1 MSRHKAVLSEV
12 GTGDVTG
19 VRTVRR
25 SNLIRRIR
33 ATDSSRVVSVV
44 APAGYGKSTLLAQW
58 ADQESVPGAQITVR
72 PQDEDPALLLRHIT
86 DTLGNAGL
94 LTDDAAGRL
103 EYTSATALTT
113 GVTALAQELGVC
125 PSGLLALDQLEALR
139 TTAAKDT
146 LAALIVA
153 MPSTITVA
161 MASRSELPILASV
174 LRVKGELLELSAQ
187 DLALSVDEA
196 SELADIVGVR
206 LDHAELEAVVR
217 HTEGW
222 PAGLYLTFLRVK
234 SGVEPSA
241 AAEIGGDDRFIS
253 QYLRSEVL
261 GRLTPARKKFL
272 LQTSVL
278 EELSSQNCDFVLE
291 RTGSERVLTT
301 LAASSRFVVSVDPTD
316 RFYRYHQMLREFLL
330 AELGR
335 GDPNLIDRLNL
346 KAAEWYEQANK
357 PVDAVRYAIRANDPG
372 QAARLVAQ
380 WSLTVFSEGNVDTVL
395 EWVTWFD
402 TGDKFDDY
410 PEIALLGAMASAEI
424 GDHVA
429 VVRWIDYVD
438 RANDLG
444 ALAPVA
450 HLANAMLGRKGIQ
463 QCLVD
468 ARAAQEGLPASSE
481 WYAPCVG
488 FEGLALLWSG
498 QTDAAHERLELTAQT
513 AERFSTPTAA
523 MFTLATLA
531 SLVGASGDVARAGEL
546 AARALHR
553 ARSTPQQYATSVLA
567 FAVAARSALRRGDPG
582 EAQALLAQAHTRRPM
597 LSPAMPLVAVQT
609 LLEMCETHI
618 ELADYAGARQV
629 LRDASAIADVRSV
642 GLLNDRCLEIAS
654 VLEGMPAGSI
664 GAATLTNAELRLLPL
679 LATHLSFPQIGERLY
694 ISRHTVKTQAM
705 AIYRKLESTSR
716 NEAVERARELHLL
729 NK

>member
-1 MSRHKAVLSEV
+1 
-12 GTGDVTG
+12 
-19 VRTVRR
+19 
-25 SNLIRRIR
+25 
-33 ATDSSRVVSVV
+33 VV

-58 ADQESVPGAQITVR
+58 IDEETVPGALVTVR
-72 PQDEDPALLLRHIT
+72 PQGNDPALLLRHIT
-86 DTLGNAGL
+86 DTLGSAGL
-94 LTDDAAGRL
+94 LTDDVAGRL

-113 GVTALAQELGVC
+113 GVTELAQELGAC

-161 MASRSELPILASV
+161 MASRSELPIPVSV
-174 LRVKGELLELSAQ
+174 LRVKGELLELAAH

-222 PAGLYLTFLRVK
+222 PAGLYLTFLRVR
-234 SGVEPSA
+234 SGVEPSV
-241 AAEIGGDDRFIS
+241 AEIGGDDRFIS

-261 GRLTPARKKFL
+261 GRLTPARREFL

-278 EELSSQNCDFVLE
+278 EELSSQMCDFVLE

-301 LAASSRFVVSVDPTD
+301 LAASSRFVVSVDRKD
-316 RFYRYHQMLREFLL
+316 RCYRYHQMLREYLV
-330 AELGR
+330 AELER
-335 GDPNLIDRLNL
+335 GDPDLIARLNL
-346 KAAEWYEQANK
+346 RAADWYEQSNM
-357 PVDAVRYAIRANDPG
+357 PIEAVRYAIGANDPG
-372 QAARLVAQ
+372 RAAQLAAR
-380 WSLTVFSEGNVDTVL
+380 WSFTVFSDGNVDTVL
-395 EWVTWFD
+395 EWVSWFD
-402 TGDKFDDY
+402 TGEKLDDY
-410 PEIALLGAMASAEI
+410 PEIALLGALASAEI

-429 VVRWIDYVD
+429 VDRWIGFAD
-438 RANDLG
+438 RADDLS

-450 HLANAMLGRKGIQ
+450 HLANAILSRRGIE

-468 ARAAQEGLPASSE
+468 ARAAQEGLPTSSE
-481 WYAPCVG
+481 WYSPSVG
-488 FEGLALLWSG
+488 YEGLALLWSG
-498 QTDAAHERLELTAQT
+498 QTDAAHECLERAAQA
-513 AERFSTPTAA
+513 AERFSAPTAA

-531 SLVGASGDVARAGEL
+531 SLAGASGDVTRADEL

-553 ARSTPQQYATSVLA
+553 ARSTPHQYATSVLA
-567 FAVAARSALRRGDPG
+567 FAVAARSALRRRDPG
-582 EAQALLAQAHTRRPM
+582 EAQALLAQAHARRPM
-597 LSPAMPLVAVQT
+597 LSRAMPLVAVQT
-609 LLEMCETHI
+609 LLEMCESHI

-629 LRDASAIADVRSV
+629 LQDASAIIGVRSV
-642 GLLNDRCLEIAS
+642 GLLHDRYRELAG
-654 VLEGMPAGSI
+654 VLEGMPRGST

-729 NK
+729 LN